1 MALIQFIFSK
11 RFLKNVLYALL
22 LVVLLPAII
31 YIYLN
36 WYTGHGTHVTVPDVR
51 GLVATEAGAAL
62 EDAELSFVVID
73 SVYSEEGQP
82 GAVFEQSPQPFA
94 EVKSDRAVYLT
105 VYRSTPPAETI
116 KIAEG
121 MNERVAEIILQNKG
135 IKFGKQYEEH
145 VYLAGMV
152 VRVLHNGQVL
162 TPESQIERGSKVTL
176 VIGRRSDE
184 KVAIPQLVGLSID
197 SASAALVRSRLVLG
211 MQLFDAEIVTASD
224 SAAARIYRQSPI
236 AGTDRTILVGSPI
249 DVFVGFKSPV
259 LDEPTDELDQIDV
272 EE

>member
-22 LVVLLPAII
+22 FVVVLPAII

-51 GLVATEAGAAL
+51 GLAVTEAGTKL
-62 EDAELSFVVID
+62 EDAELNFVVID

-82 GAVFEQSPQPFA
+82 GAVFEQTPQPFA

-105 VYRSTPPAETI
+105 VYRNTPPAETI

-135 IKFGKQYEEH
+135 IKFSKQFEEH

-152 VRVLHNGQVL
+152 VRILHNGKVL
-162 TPESQIERGSKVTL
+162 TPESQIERGSKVIL

-184 KVAIPQLVGLSID
+184 KVTIPPLAGLSID
-197 SASAALVRSRLVLG
+197 SATSVLSRSKLVLG
-211 MQLFDAEIVTASD
+211 MQLFDAEILTPED
-224 SAAARIYRQSPI
+224 SAAARVYRQSPA
-236 AGTDRTILVGSPI
+236 AGSDRTILVGSPI
-249 DVFVGFKSPV
+249 DVFVGFKSPAPEEV
-259 LDEPTDELDQIDV
+259 TSDPDQLDV
-272 EE
+272 EQ

>member
-22 LVVLLPAII
+22 FVVILPAVI

-51 GLVATEAGAAL
+51 GLVVAEAGTTL

-73 SVYSEEGQP
+73 SVYSEDGQP

-105 VYRSTPPAETI
+105 VFRSTPPAETI

-121 MNERVAEIILQNKG
+121 MNERVAEIILLNKG
-135 IKFGKQYEEH
+135 IKFSKQFEEH

-152 VRVLHNGQVL
+152 VRVLHNGKVL
-162 TPESQIERGSKVTL
+162 KPESQIERGSKVVL

-184 KVAIPQLVGLSID
+184 KVTIPALVGLSID
-197 SASAALVRSRLVLG
+197 SAEAVLGRSRLMLG
-211 MQLFDAEIVTASD
+211 MQLFDAEILNSSD
-224 SAAARIYRQSPI
+224 SATARIYRQSPT

-249 DVFVGFKSPV
+249 DVFVGFRSPA
-259 LDEPTDELDQIDV
+259 PDELTGDPDQLDV
-272 EE
+272 EQ

>member
-1 MALIQFIFSK
+1 MTLIQFIFSK

-22 LVVLLPAII
+22 FVVLLPAII

-51 GLVATEAGAAL
+51 GLVVAEAGAAL

-73 SVYSEEGQP
+73 SVYSEEGQA
-82 GAVFEQSPQPFA
+82 GAVFEQSPQPLA

-105 VYRSTPPAETI
+105 VFRSTPPAETI

-135 IKFGKQYEEH
+135 IKFSKQYEEH

-152 VRVLHNGQVL
+152 VRVLHKGKVL
-162 TPESQIERGSKVTL
+162 KPESQIERGSKVTL

-184 KVAIPQLVGLSID
+184 KVAIPQLAGLSID
-197 SASAALVRSRLVLG
+197 SATAVLARARLVLG
-211 MQLFDAEIVTASD
+211 MQLFDAEIVSPED
-224 SAAARIYRQSPI
+224 SAAARVYRQSPA

-249 DVFVGFKSPV
+249 DVFIGFKNPV
-259 LDEPTDELDQIDV
+259 PTDPSDEPLPNDLEP
-272 EE
+272 